1 MENVMEKSK
10 VITYTLVCMFL
21 TACGTTGSVSTAQQN
36 EAIAKLEAA
45 NQAKIAQVER
55 DNERREMIL
64 RLEHM
69 KEISKAKGEQN
80 ASCKFICF

>member
-1 MENVMEKSK
+1 M
-10 VITYTLVCMFL
+10 YL

-36 EAIAKLEAA
+36 EAIAKAELA
-45 NQAKIAQVER
+45 NQAKIAQMER

-69 KEISKAKGEQN
+69 KEISKTKGEQN